1 MIQILAP
8 LLCVGI
14 VLFCIIYLVAWFA
27 TRNRPIKL
35 GGKRKS

>member
-1 MIQILAP
+1 MMRLLA
-8 LLCVGI
+8 GI
-14 VLFCIIYLVAWFA
+14 ICIAIVIFFTVYLVAWFA